1 MDAQVG
7 GKILDDKLC
16 GRIGRKQYIKIRS
29 RDNSHEEEEKKRV
42 ILMKHSKATF

>member
-29 RDNSHEEEEKKRV
+29 RDNSHEEEGKKKGHFNE
-42 ILMKHSKATF
+42 IF

>member
-16 GRIGRKQYIKIRS
+16 GRIGRKQYIKLRS
-29 RDNSHEEEEKKRV
+29 RDNSHEEEGKKKV
-42 ILMKHSKATF
+42 ILMKYSKATF